1 MKEQQH
7 SGKVYK
13 VNGPIIEAIIFE
25 DLMML
30 EVVYVGPK
38 KIIGEVIK
46 LYRDKCII
54 QVYEDTTMIKP
65 DDFVYRT
72 NNLLNVILG
81 PGLLSSIFDGIQRP
95 LTFLF
100 NNSKQPF
107 ISAGE
112 KLFPLNT
119 DKLWH
124 FKPIIKNNSFVKSGE
139 IIGVVDETEK
149 IQHKIMVPNFLEGEI
164 INIKSEGNYKIT
176 DTIAQLK
183 TKTKIVDLK
192 LYQQWSVRS
201 PRPYLKK
208 DNEIEPLLTGQRV
221 IDTLFPVKK
230 GGVVMIPG
238 GFGTGKTMTQQAIA
252 KWCNADIIV
261 YIGCGERGNEMAD
274 VLKEFE
280 HLFDYKNNKPLIE
293 RTIIIANTS
302 NMPVAAR
309 ETSIYTGITI
319 AEYYRDMGY
328 DVALMA
334 DSTSRWA
341 EALRELSARMEEI
354 PAEESYPAYLASY
367 LAKFYE
373 RAGKVVNLN
382 STKGSITII
391 GAVSPQGGDFSE
403 PVTQQTK
410 RFTKVFWAL
419 DKQLANE
426 RHYPAINWINSYSE
440 YADEIVNWYNKHI
453 NDEFGK
459 LRQEIINILAENEK
473 LQQVV
478 KLVGADVLPDNQR
491 LIIETVDLFK
501 NIFLQQNAYDA
512 IDMYSVIR
520 KQFLMLKIIIRY
532 YEKAKLFINQ
542 GHTLLE
548 VKRLPVYNTIL
559 KMKFSISNNE
569 LEKFENIILEID
581 KQISV

>member
-1 MKEQQH
+1 MKEQH

-13 VNGPIIEAIIFE
+13 VNGPIIEAILFE
-25 DLMML
+25 NLMML
-30 EVVYVGPK
+30 EVVYIGSK

-46 LYRDKCII
+46 LYSDKCII
-54 QVYEDTTMIKP
+54 QVYEDTTMLKP
-65 DDFVYRT
+65 DEYVYRT
-72 NNLLNVILG
+72 NNLLNVVLG

-95 LTFLF
+95 LSFLF

-119 DKLWH
+119 EKLWH
-124 FKPIIKNNSFVKSGE
+124 FKPIIKNNSIVKSGD
-139 IIGVVDETEK
+139 IIGIIDETK
-149 IQHKIMVPNFLEGEI
+149 NIQHKIMVPNFLEGEI
-164 INIKSEGNYKIT
+164 INIKPEGNYKIT

-183 TKTKIVDLK
+183 TKTKLIDLK
-192 LYQQWSVRS
+192 LYQNWNVRT

-230 GGVVMIPG
+230 GGAVMIPG

-252 KWCNADIIV
+252 KWCDADIIV

-280 HLFDYKNNKPLIE
+280 YLFDYKNNRPLIE

-373 RAGKVVNLN
+373 RAGKVINLN
-382 STKGSITII
+382 STKGSITVI

-440 YADEIVNWYNKHI
+440 YADEIVNWYNK
-453 NDEFGK
+453 
-459 LRQEIINILAENEK
+459 
-473 LQQVV
+473 
-478 KLVGADVLPDNQR
+478 
-491 LIIETVDLFK
+491 
-501 NIFLQQNAYDA
+501 
-512 IDMYSVIR
+512 
-520 KQFLMLKIIIRY
+520 
-532 YEKAKLFINQ
+532 
-542 GHTLLE
+542 
-548 VKRLPVYNTIL
+548 
-559 KMKFSISNNE
+559 
-569 LEKFENIILEID
+569 
-581 KQISV
+581 